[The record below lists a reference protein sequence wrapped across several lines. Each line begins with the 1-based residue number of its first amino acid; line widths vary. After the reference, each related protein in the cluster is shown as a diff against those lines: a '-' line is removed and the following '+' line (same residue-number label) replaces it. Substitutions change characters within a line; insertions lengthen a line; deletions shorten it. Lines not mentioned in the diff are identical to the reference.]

1 MKWLITG
8 GCGFIGTALIRRLL
22 EEASSVHGIRIVD
35 NLSVGGREDLAR
47 ACNFSEVSSEIEA
60 GSLGEFPETGV
71 EFVEGDILDAD
82 LALSAARG
90 ADIIV
95 HLAANTGVEP
105 SIKDPRADCASN
117 VIGVLNYLEAA
128 RHENVGRLVL
138 ASSGAALGETEPPL
152 HEEKAPHPASP
163 YGASKLAGE
172 GYCSAY
178 YRTFGVETV
187 ALRFGN
193 VYGPGSGHK
202 NSAVARFIKRAM
214 DGQALQIYGDGT
226 QTRDYIYIEDLIE
239 AVHRAATVPGV
250 GGETFQIATSA
261 ETTVLELVEELKAAL
276 AASGFKEV
284 EVRHTAPRAGDPSRN
299 YADTSRAYET
309 LGWRYEVELYEGLR
323 RTVRWFA
330 DGGSRTAASDAASA
344 SSAECA

>member
-8 GCGFIGTALIRRLL
+8 GCGFIGTALIRHLL
-22 EEASSVHGIRIVD
+22 GEELSPHGIRVLD

-47 ACNFSEVSSEIEA
+47 VCDFSEADA

-71 EFVEGDILDAD
+71 EFVEGDILDAE
-82 LALSAARG
+82 LALPAARG
-90 ADIIV
+90 ADVVV

-105 SIKDPRADCASN
+105 SIKDPRYDCASN
-117 VIGVLNYLEAA
+117 VFGVLNYLEAA
-128 RHENVGRLVL
+128 RHEGVGRLVL

-178 YRTFGVETV
+178 SETFGVETV

-193 VYGPGSGHK
+193 VYGPGSGRK

-214 DGQALQIYGDGT
+214 DGQELEIYGDGT
-226 QTRDYIYIEDLIE
+226 QTRDYIYVEDLIE
-239 AVHRAATVPGV
+239 AVYRAATVPGV
-250 GGETFQIATSA
+250 GGRTFQIATSA

-276 AASGFKEV
+276 AASGIKDV

-299 YADTSRAYET
+299 YADTTRARES
-309 LGWRYEVELYEGLR
+309 LGWRYEVELYEGLL

-330 DGGSRTAASDAASA
+330 GSGANSEASLARRA
-344 SSAECA
+344 